1 MKVLIF
7 STTSG
12 IGDMI
17 MTIPMIKL
25 LRRKIPHAYIV
36 LGVLPEGAR
45 QLFEVC
51 PYVNEVR
58 KVETDGPIVPD
69 LVLRNAW
76 LLWRM
81 IRDYKFDVCIPT
93 SVSYASF
100 YMGIDNIIA
109 RFMRAR
115 LRVGYLLP
123 SSGAFIWR
131 LLGFSFLLHRK
142 MRVDPS
148 KHHVLQNIEL
158 LRLIGL
164 ENEGEV
170 PELELWTTE
179 EDERRADL
187 FLERHGIKPS
197 DGLVGVHP
205 GGNVWVMKRWPARKF
220 AALIDGIRAEF
231 PGTKFLIFGGPEE
244 EGLKRRVA
252 EMAGGD
258 VITVEA
264 MPIRAT
270 AALIRKCHL
279 FIANDSAPMHMAAA
293 VKTPVIGIFGPTN
306 PRATG
311 PFSPKSAV
319 VSLSLGCQPCYN
331 KVGFF
336 PNTRCAAEPQYRC
349 LTQLP
354 VSMVL
359 EKACQMLGEVRV

>member
-1 MKVLIF
+1 MIF

-25 LRRKIPHAYIV
+25 LRQKVPHAYIV
-36 LGVLPEGAR
+36 FGVLPEGAK

-51 PYVNEVR
+51 PYVNEVK
-58 KVETDGPIVPD
+58 KVETDGLIFPD
-69 LVLRNAW
+69 LILKNAR
-76 LLWRM
+76 LLWEM
-81 IRDYKFDVCIPT
+81 IRRYRFDVCIPT

-100 YMGIDNIIA
+100 YMGIDNIVA
-109 RFMRAR
+109 RFMRAK
-115 LRVGYLLP
+115 LRAGYLLP
-123 SSGAFIWR
+123 SSGALIWR
-131 LLGFSFLLHRK
+131 LLGFSFLLHRR

-164 ENEGEV
+164 EGDGEV

-179 EDERRADL
+179 EDERRAEL
-187 FLERHGIKPS
+187 FLREQGIKPS
-197 DGLVGVHP
+197 DRLVGVHP
-205 GGNVWVMKRWPARKF
+205 GGNVWVMKRWPAAKF
-220 AALIDGIRAEF
+220 ARLIDGIRAEF

-244 EGLKRRVA
+244 EGLKRRVVG
-252 EMAGGD
+252 MAGGD
-258 VITVEA
+258 VIAVDA

-270 AALIRKCHL
+270 VALIRRCNL

-306 PRATG
+306 PKATG

-319 VSLSLGCQPCYN
+319 ISLNLECQPCYN
-331 KVGFF
+331 RVGFL
-336 PNTRCAAEPQYRC
+336 PNRRCTAEPRYKC

-354 VSMVL
+354 VSTVL
-359 EKACQMLGEVRV
+359 ERACRMLEEVGG